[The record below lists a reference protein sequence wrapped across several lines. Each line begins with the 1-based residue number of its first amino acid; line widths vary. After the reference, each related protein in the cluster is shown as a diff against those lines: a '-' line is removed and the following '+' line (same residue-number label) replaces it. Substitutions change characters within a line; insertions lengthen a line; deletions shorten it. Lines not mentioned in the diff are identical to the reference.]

1 MSFDEFVKFIADRY
15 GMTSEEIKKTQSFG
29 ELGLDSLSLFTLV
42 SDIEEEF
49 KLSINVDD
57 LTQVDTIEKM
67 YDFIKA
73 SSENNLTTENEQ

>member
-1 MSFDEFVKFIADRY
+1 MSFDDFVIFIADRY
-15 GMTSEEIKKTQSFG
+15 GMTPEQVKETKSFG

-49 KLSINVDD
+49 KLSINVED

-67 YDFIKA
+67 YDFISK
-73 SSENNLTTENEQ
+73 SQQDNNKTEEQ

>member
-1 MSFDEFVKFIADRY
+1 
-15 GMTSEEIKKTQSFG
+15 MTSEEIKKTQSFG

>member
-15 GMTSEEIKKTQSFG
+15 GMTPEQVKETKSFG

-49 KLSINVDD
+49 KLSINVED

-67 YDFIKA
+67 YDFISKGQQD
-73 SSENNLTTENEQ
+73 STGTEEQ